1 MANRRKFL
9 KTTGVIGTVGLAGCM
24 GGGSSDDETTTT
36 SSDTTSGMDDSET
49 TTEATEATTTEETM
63 DFQNGEINFNVSPSV
78 AQEKLQAQ
86 YQPIKEYLQ
95 NEFDTSA
102 SLKLANNYSAVIQAL
117 GAGTSDMAETGP
129 FAAALGSEAG
139 KSEIALQRKGYGSWE
154 YKSII
159 VAADEVDVSNFDEMK
174 TYVQNNDTTIAFAD
188 RLSASGCLFPL
199 YDLKQAGIGVG
210 SLPEGGGGDASF
222 TPNFSSHTGAYE
234 TLKNGQA
241 DFAGFGGFV
250 PGLQDDFDKHATI
263 INEHT
268 GLPRAPI
275 VVSPQLT
282 EEEKEALTQAFID
295 APNKIYLGKNGEEGG
310 GDDLWFNDVRKV
322 DVEKYQPVIDAA
334 KDLGV
339 GTDYFK

>member
-9 KTTGVIGTVGLAGCM
+9 KTTGAIGTIGLAGCM
-24 GGGSSDDETTTT
+24 GGGSGGETTTA
-36 SSDTTSGMDDSET
+36 SDTTESGGGDTTEGTET
-49 TTEATEATTTEETM
+49 TTAEKM

-78 AQEKLQAQ
+78 AQERLQAQ
-86 YQPIKEYLQ
+86 YQPIKEYLS
-95 NEFDTSA
+95 NEFSVPA
-102 SLKLANNYSAVIQAL
+102 KLKLANNYSAVIQAL

-129 FAAALGSEAG
+129 FAAALGVEAG
-139 KSEIALQRKGYGSWE
+139 KAEIALQRKGYGSWE

-159 VAADEVDVSNFDEMK
+159 VAADEVDVSSLDEMK

-199 YDLKQAGIGVG
+199 YDLKKAGISIGD
-210 SLPEGGGGDASF
+210 LPEGSGSNAAF

-241 DFAGFGGFV
+241 DFAGMGGFV
-250 PGLQDDFDKHATI
+250 PGLQDDFDKHASV

-275 VVSPQLT
+275 VVSPQLD
-282 EEEKEALTQAFID
+282 EKEKTALVDAFTG
-295 APNKIYLGKNGEEGG
+295 APDKIYLGKDGKKDTD
-310 GDDLWFNDVRKV
+310 DDLWFNAVRKIG
-322 DVEKYQPVIDAA
+322 VEEYQPVIDAA
-334 KDLGV
+334 KELGV
-339 GTDYFK
+339 GTDYFGN

>member
-24 GGGSSDDETTTT
+24 GGGSSDDEETTT
-36 SSDTTSGMDDSET
+36 SSDTTEESGGDS
-49 TTEATEATTTEETM
+49 TEATETTEEKM

-86 YQPIKEYLQ
+86 YQPIKEHLS
-95 NEFDTSA
+95 NEFGVPA
-102 SLKLANNYSAVIQAL
+102 KLKLANNYSAVIQAL

-129 FAAALGSEAG
+129 FAAALGVKAD
-139 KSEIALQRKGYGSWE
+139 KANIALQRKGYGSWE

-159 VAADEVDVSNFDEMK
+159 VAADEVDVSNLDEMK
-174 TYVQNNDTTIAFAD
+174 TYIENNDATIAFAD

-199 YDLKQAGIGVG
+199 YDLKKAGIEIGD
-210 SLPEGGGGDASF
+210 LPEGGGGNAAF

-241 DFAGFGGFV
+241 DFAGMGGFV
-250 PGLQDDFDKHATI
+250 PGLQDDFEENATI
-263 INEHT
+263 INEHK

-275 VVSPQLT
+275 VVSPELTDEEQTALT
-282 EEEKEALTQAFID
+282 EAFIN
-295 APNKIYLGKNGEEGG
+295 APDKIYLGENGEEGG
-310 GDDLWFNDVRKV
+310 DDDLWFDDVRKV
-322 DVEKYQPVIDAA
+322 SVDKYQPVIDAA
-334 KDLGV
+334 NELGV

>member
-24 GGGSSDDETTTT
+24 GGGGSDDTTTT
-36 SSDTTSGMDDSET
+36 SSDTTSEMDNSET

-86 YQPIKEYLQ
+86 YQPIKEHLEK
-95 NEFDTSA
+95 EFDMSA

-159 VAADEVDVSNFDEMK
+159 VAADEVDVSSFDEMK

-199 YDLKQAGIGVG
+199 YDLKKEAGIEIGD
-210 SLPEGGGGDASF
+210 LPEGGGGSASF

-250 PGLQDDFDKHATI
+250 PGLQDNFKQNATTL
-263 INEHT
+263 HT
-268 GLPRAPI
+268 HDGLPRAPI
-275 VVSPQLT
+275 VASP
-282 EEEKEALTQAFID
+282 E
-295 APNKIYLGKNGEEGG
+295 
-310 GDDLWFNDVRKV
+310 
-322 DVEKYQPVIDAA
+322 
-334 KDLGV
+334 
-339 GTDYFK
+339 

>member
-24 GGGSSDDETTTT
+24 GGGGSDDTTTT
-36 SSDTTSGMDDSET
+36 SSDTTSEMDNSET

-86 YQPIKEYLQ
+86 YQPIKEHLEK
-95 NEFDTSA
+95 EFDMSA

-159 VAADEVDVSNFDEMK
+159 VAADEVDVSSFDEMK

-199 YDLKQAGIGVG
+199 YDLKKEAGIEIGD
-210 SLPEGGGGDASF
+210 LPEGGGGNASF

-263 INEHT
+263 INEHD

-295 APNKIYLGKNGEEGG
+295 APDKIYLGKNGEEGG
-310 GDDLWFNDVRKV
+310 DDDLWFNDVRKV
-322 DVEKYQPVIDAA
+322 DVKKYQPVIDAA